1 MVRAVDTGQAALEMI
16 VTDISIPDDGLWLT
30 REVMEAAG
38 AMGIRIPIIAVT
50 AFIRKPLDPL
60 ALCTT
65 IREHVAPA

>member
-50 AFIRKPLDPL
+50 AYRFRGEASADRI
-60 ALCTT
+60 CGV
-65 IREHVAPA
+65 H